1 MEGRKGF
8 KLIIEIVVGMIFI
21 LMVFFFLGVC
31 SGGEIIDVG
40 LFVMMFVFFLFFGVF
55 VFFFIGCY
63 FEKYGYWRE
72 DFKWFYVIFEENWGR
87 DRFVKDV

>member
-55 VFFFIGCY
+55 VFFLLVVILRSMDIGGKILSG
-63 FEKYGYWRE
+63 FM
-72 DFKWFYVIFEENWGR
+72 
-87 DRFVKDV
+87 